1 MLLVGIMKP
10 IPAII
15 GPRQQTP
22 AIDIPGSPAAAP
34 TIKPTADPK
43 IPNPMPWEI
52 PMVVHKVTRI

>member
-1 MLLVGIMKP
+1 MKP

-52 PMVVHKVTRI
+52 PMVAHKVARI